1 MRVGGRALPVNQP
14 LSPEA
19 AYRRASERW
28 LTTRSVDALSVAAAT
43 LFRDRELAG
52 FGVVVEP
59 SGRKTYVMELAAAD
73 GVRRVALGRHGTVSA
88 DRARKQAAALLAG
101 DAPAE
106 TTVAEL
112 ARRYMREYV
121 EVRCKPATVAQY
133 RLTIDRHILPALGGM
148 PIAAVGRE
156 QVAALQHGLADRP
169 ATANQAIATLARLI
183 EQAADWGLVP
193 PAGNPCRSVPKYRVR
208 RRERFLTEPEFRR
221 LGAALD
227 ALEAG
232 GGISVHAAAAI
243 RLLALTG
250 CRRNEILTLRWDDV
264 RLDAGE
270 LRLRDSK
277 TGPRTVPIS
286 PAAAKILG
294 ELPRIPGN
302 PWVVPGRKPGAP
314 LSGIFLQWRRARGLA
329 GLDDVRLHDLRH
341 SFASRALALGESLP
355 TIARLLGHARVQTTS
370 RYAHLARDTVREAAA
385 RVAAD
390 IGGDILP
397 GPPGANSAPSCLAPD
412 PAADG
417 CARGAL
423 RASAE
428 RIAACIG
435 ADIRG

>member
-1 MRVGGRALPVNQP
+1 MPVNRP
-14 LSPEA
+14 LTLSSPEG

-28 LTTRSVDALSVAAAT
+28 LTTRSVEALSVAAAT

-59 SGRKTYVMELAAAD
+59 SGRKTYVMELGGAD
-73 GVRRVALGRHGTVSA
+73 GVRRVALGRYGTVSA
-88 DRARKQAAALLAG
+88 DRARGRAAALLAG
-101 DAPAE
+101 EPPAE

-133 RLTIDRHILPALGGM
+133 RLTIDRHILPALGGAA
-148 PIAAVGRE
+148 IAAIGRE

-193 PAGNPCRSVPKYRVR
+193 PSGNPCRSVPKYRVR
-208 RRERFLTEPEFRR
+208 RRERFLTESEFRR
-221 LGAALD
+221 LGAALE

-277 TGPRTVPIS
+277 TGANFLPWTVEPVQ
-286 PAAAKILG
+286 P
-294 ELPRIPGN
+294 
-302 PWVVPGRKPGAP
+302 
-314 LSGIFLQWRRARGLA
+314 
-329 GLDDVRLHDLRH
+329 
-341 SFASRALALGESLP
+341 
-355 TIARLLGHARVQTTS
+355 HA
-370 RYAHLARDTVREAAA
+370 Y
-385 RVAAD
+385 
-390 IGGDILP
+390 P
-397 GPPGANSAPSCLAPD
+397 N
-412 PAADG
+412 
-417 CARGAL
+417 
-423 RASAE
+423 
-428 RIAACIG
+428 
-435 ADIRG
+435 